1 MIAVF
6 SLYYGQAY
14 LVYMDDD
21 KKSNSFLDYITMI
34 LRSFGII
41 VVNAIINILLDLC
54 LKFEKCD
61 FNSTVILKSIW
72 RGYMSKLFTQGV
84 VHSLIIIFMVLE
96 KTPLEIFHTSNLI
109 YDLIR

>member
-6 SLYYGQAY
+6 GLYYGQAY

-34 LRSFGII
+34 LRSVGII

-54 LKFEKCD
+54 LKFE
-61 FNSTVILKSIW
+61 NVILTVQLSF
-72 RGYMSKLFTQGV
+72 SLFGEGTCLNYS
-84 VHSLIIIFMVLE
+84 HRE
-96 KTPLEIFHTSNLI
+96 
-109 YDLIR
+109 